1 MAALR
6 FDGLGVEQ
14 RIEIARL
21 VFREA
26 RERNQGRRSVVPGEV
41 LWWHTAQRAERAGA
55 LVRRAGRAARAPGR
69 RRTAG

>member
-41 LWWHTAQRAERAGA
+41 LWWHD
-55 LVRRAGRAARAPGR
+55 RAAG
-69 RRTAG
+69 